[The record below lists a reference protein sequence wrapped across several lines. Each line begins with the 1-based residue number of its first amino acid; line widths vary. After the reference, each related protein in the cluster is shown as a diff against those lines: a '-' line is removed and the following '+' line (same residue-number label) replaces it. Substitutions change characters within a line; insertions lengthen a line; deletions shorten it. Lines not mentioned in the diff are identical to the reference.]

1 MVTKVASENP
11 LKSAPTAGG
20 HPIDGVLYYVK
31 SRSGEV
37 NVARYLA
44 RHNLYFAVGDSIGY
58 FPGDLEAIG
67 KPVPLDNAFDP

>member
-1 MVTKVASENP
+1 MVTELAHTP
-11 LKSAPTAGG
+11 RGPAPTADG
-20 HPIDGVLYYVK
+20 HPKDGVLYYVK

-58 FPGDLEAIG
+58 FPGDLAAIG
-67 KPVPLDNAFDP
+67 KPVPLDKAFDP